1 MKSNTV
7 TIFLIILVAAAFYF
21 LGRSNG
27 AGKTKTSVVQN
38 VALVKEIAQLASL
51 QVNGTANIKMSNRD
65 SGDGVWNKFKN
76 FFTENTLQVSLPYEA
91 KYGVDLSTH
100 KVNIDAKSGVATI
113 YLPPVKLMSMQLRID
128 KLESMNQTGLLNTTS
143 IGDFV
148 KAQKQLYATVS
159 STLDTNNA
167 FIKLAEENI
176 THTLEKYYSPL
187 GFKVTC
193 VFSDSPTVKP

>member
-7 TIFLIILVAAAFYF
+7 TIFLIILVATAFYF
-21 LGRSNG
+21 LGRTNG

-51 QVNGTANIKMSNRD
+51 QVNGSANVKMSNKD

-100 KVNIDAKSGVATI
+100 NVSIDTKSGIATI

-159 STLDTNNA
+159 STLETNNE
-167 FIKLAEENI
+167 FIKLAENNI

-187 GFKVTC
+187 GYKVKC
-193 VFSDSPTVKP
+193 VFAVSGTVKP